1 MDGVAFPTVGSLV
14 IVFQVRNSVR
24 PMHLS
29 VTTAIMITTSNSPIK
44 WGAGYPINYSVT
56 QGSVTPASS
65 RGTEPDRRWS
75 RTTVRKDNP
84 TATLQATR
92 GQMGSIARS
101 RDVEPLRS
109 EFTGLS
115 FLTVVA
121 PVPVS

>member
-65 RGTEPDRRWS
+65 RGNRARPAMESYYRQKRQSNGNTSGDTGTNGKHCEVTRC
-75 RTTVRKDNP
+75 RT
-84 TATLQATR
+84 
-92 GQMGSIARS
+92 
-101 RDVEPLRS
+101 
-109 EFTGLS
+109 
-115 FLTVVA
+115 VA
-121 PVPVS
+121 V